1 MPLILIEYNFTRP
14 LLYLH
19 CYIGLLNGT
28 FVHLPCTVLIV
39 ADSNVCLHEALRKRV
54 PASL

>member
-54 PASL
+54 PAPL